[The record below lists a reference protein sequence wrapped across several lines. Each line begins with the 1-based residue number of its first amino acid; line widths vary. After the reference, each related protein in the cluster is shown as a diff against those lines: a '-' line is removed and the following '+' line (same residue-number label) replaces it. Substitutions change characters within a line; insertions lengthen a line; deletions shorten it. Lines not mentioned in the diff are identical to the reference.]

1 MLKLLANC
9 LSILLLREGL
19 RITVFFADQHL
30 ALFNASF
37 ETNPLDGKC
46 DQRAVVSSQPVKVI
60 YDSVSSHCEQVS

>member
-9 LSILLLREGL
+9 LSILLLRECL
-19 RITVFFADQHL
+19 RITVYVADQHL

-60 YDSVSSHCEQVS
+60 YDAVSSHYEQVS